1 MSHRNR
7 SISEKYCADLE
18 SRLDTLKSTGGS
30 DSSINGLRNHC
41 NHLNLQQ
48 AGESDD
54 TFSSHENHTINN
66 ISNTRNRRARSL
78 YGVSPN
84 CKFGP
89 KGSLQNLDGTVLTIP
104 DPASQKLKWHKP
116 PLSVLVVKK
125 IQDDAVLGPFKELVI
140 WLIEVRKMIVF
151 LEASVLQDGQL
162 AMTRDS
168 NFERFREKLQTFKEG
183 IDDLTGKI
191 DFIICLGGDGTLLH
205 ASSLFQQSCP
215 PVMAFHMGSLG
226 FLTPFKIE
234 NFQEQITD
242 VLEGN
247 ATLLL
252 RCRLKCDIKTKDT
265 ALDMKVHVKN
275 TDRNCSERE
284 TQLLVLNEVVVDRGS
299 SSFLCNVDLY
309 IDGMLVTTIQ
319 GDGIIISTPTGST
332 AYAVA
337 AGASMVHPS
346 VPAIMITPICPHSL
360 SFRPIVV
367 PAGVEIKIMLSP
379 EARSSAMVSF
389 DGRNRKEI
397 NLGDS
402 VQITTAQYPLPALC
416 AKNQIVDWFNRLAE
430 CLHWNVRKQ
439 QHHLD
444 TTASASSVKSL
455 DSTEH
460 NHVNS

>member
-7 SISEKYCADLE
+7 SVSERYLSDFDCAM
-18 SRLDTLKSTGGS
+18 KSAGGS
-30 DSSINGLRNHC
+30 DPNINGLINHC
-41 NHLNLQQ
+41 YSNQLNLQQ
-48 AGESDD
+48 AEESDD
-54 TFSSHENHTINN
+54 TFSNHENHAVSFCSN
-66 ISNTRNRRARSL
+66 IRNRRARSL

-125 IQDDAVLGPFKELVI
+125 IQDDAVLGPFKELII
-140 WLIEVRKMIVF
+140 WLIEVRNMIVF
-151 LEASVLQDGQL
+151 LEASVLKDGHL
-162 AMTRDS
+162 TMTKDS
-168 NFERFREKLQTFKEG
+168 NFEKFREQLQTFKEG
-183 IDDLTGKI
+183 TDDLTGKI

-252 RCRLKCDIKTKDT
+252 RYRLKCDIITKDT
-265 ALDMKVHVKN
+265 ACDKKVHVNN
-275 TDRNCSERE
+275 TVRSCSETR
-284 TQLLVLNEVVVDRGS
+284 TQFLVLNEVVVDRGN
-299 SSFLCNVDLY
+299 SSFLSNVDLF
-309 IDGMLVTTIQ
+309 IEGMHVTTIQ

-337 AGASMVHPS
+337 AGASMVHPN

-389 DGRNRKEI
+389 DGRNRQEI

-402 VQITTAQYPLPALC
+402 VRITTAQYPLPAVC
-416 AKNQIVDWFNRLAE
+416 AKDQIVDWFNRLAE
-430 CLHWNVRKQ
+430 CLHWNIRKP
-439 QHHLD
+439 QHQLD
-444 TTASASSVKSL
+444 TTSSASSVKSV
-455 DSTEH
+455 DSTEQ